1 MLAKLFGLN
10 KKQQSASVA
19 KERLQIIVAHQRSEL
34 HPRSSKISSHL
45 LAELKD
51 EIIEVVKKYVAL
63 SEENIRDIDLK
74 VEDSS
79 KNSTIEV
86 NIPFN

>member
-1 MLAKLFGLN
+1 
-10 KKQQSASVA
+10 
-19 KERLQIIVAHQRSEL
+19 
-34 HPRSSKISSHL
+34 
-45 LAELKD
+45 AELID

-63 SEENIRDIDLK
+63 SEENFRDIDLI

-79 KNSTIEV
+79 KNSTIVV